1 MAEHNSLLAS
11 LPRDLEEMERTL
23 DPDFLGSRLGPWT
36 PGLSRL
42 QVRGTLSLDFL
53 GSRLGPWTWTF

>member
-36 PGLSRL
+36 RTVYRL
-42 QVRGTLSLDFL
+42 HAREELGTYV
-53 GSRLGPWTWTF
+53 THEV